1 MDENFP
7 NLRQEMHIQIHEAQR
22 IQNRMNQIK
31 TILRHI
37 IIKLSNIKDKE
48 RTLTEQEK
56 SNLSHIREPP

>member
-7 NLRQEMHIQIHEAQR
+7 NLRQETHIQIHEAQR